1 MIGPAAVEERR
12 ERFDASERR
21 EQHAALGVEVRE
33 DRGREL
39 LVVGARAF
47 DVGEGALEQRGE
59 PGLEVAVLVGQHL
72 EHGVG
77 RRDGFDHPKRE
88 TSKVHAAARERGRPY
103 GTWAAALPPVK
114 ALDLLTAYRTVR
126 ARTVS
131 VSAPLSPEDALLQS
145 MPDASPAKWHL
156 AHTTWFFEAFV
167 LDEHANDPLWNSYYD
182 ALGARAIERAKRGL
196 LSRPSLDDVRAYR
209 ARVDERI
216 AAVLLAD
223 GLTAEQRDICEVG
236 LHHEQQH
243 QELIL
248 SDVKHALG
256 TQPLRPAYRED
267 LVREA
272 AGSIAP
278 LSWIHVEGGLVSIGA
293 AGRGFAFDN
302 ERPQHLAMIP
312 PFALASRPVCN
323 AEVIAFIAD
332 GGYTEPRFW
341 LSDGFETAR
350 REGWRAPLYWELQ
363 DGVWLHYD
371 LTGLREVDPASTAC
385 HLSFFEAD
393 AIARWANARLPT
405 EAEWET
411 AALASGARSRDGH
424 WADDE
429 LFHPTA
435 APITTGLSQL
445 YGDVWEWTASPY
457 VAYPGFR
464 PLGGA
469 LGEYNGK
476 FMSGQMV
483 LRGGSCL
490 TPRGHVRASYRNF
503 FPPHARWQMTG
514 VRLATDR
521 GAP

>member
-1 MIGPAAVEERR
+1 M
-12 ERFDASERR
+12 
-21 EQHAALGVEVRE
+21 
-33 DRGREL
+33 
-39 LVVGARAF
+39 
-47 DVGEGALEQRGE
+47 
-59 PGLEVAVLVGQHL
+59 
-72 EHGVG
+72 
-77 RRDGFDHPKRE
+77 
-88 TSKVHAAARERGRPY
+88 
-103 GTWAAALPPVK
+103 K

-126 ARTVS
+126 ERTVS
-131 VSAPLSPEDALLQS
+131 VCAPLSAEDQLVQS

-167 LDEHANDPLWNSYYD
+167 LDEHEHDALWNSYYD
-182 ALGARAIERAKRGL
+182 ALGARVQRDRRGL
-196 LSRPSLDDVRAYR
+196 LSRPSLDEVHAYR
-209 ARVDERI
+209 AGVDER
-216 AAVLLAD
+216 LASALSAD
-223 GLTAEQRDICEVG
+223 QLTPEQRDVCELG

-248 SDVKHALG
+248 SDIKHALG

-267 LVREA
+267 LARES
-272 AGSIAP
+272 AGAIAP
-278 LSWIHVEGGLVSIGA
+278 LSWIDHEGGVVSIGA
-293 AGRGFAFDN
+293 AGRRFAFDN
-302 ERPQHLAMIP
+302 ERPHHLAMVA

-332 GGYTEPRFW
+332 GGYSEPRLW
-341 LSDGFETAR
+341 LSDGFATAQ
-350 REGWRAPLYWELQ
+350 REGWRAPLYWELH

-371 LTGLREVDPASTAC
+371 LTGLREVDPAATAC
-385 HLSFFEAD
+385 HLSYFEAD

-405 EAEWET
+405 EIEWET
-411 AALASGARSRDGH
+411 ATHAAGARVREGN
-424 WADDE
+424 WADEE
-429 LFHPTA
+429 LLHPTA
-435 APITTGLSQL
+435 APATAGLAQL
-445 YGDVWEWTASPY
+445 FGDVWEWTASPY

-514 VRLATDR
+514 VRFATDR
-521 GAP
+521 GAT